1 MVVANETAGNIKYH
15 MPDVVITEFMDQAG
29 VELLGRGF
37 DTLYDPALVN
47 KPDALAAALADCRG
61 LVVRNRTPV
70 RPALLAAAPRL
81 VVIGRLGVGLD
92 NIDLK
97 ACAAMRIPV
106 LPATGA
112 NEVSVAEFVLGA
124 ILVMLRNGAFHA
136 STDVLAGLWP
146 RTRMPGREAQGLTLG
161 LLGFGAIARQVA
173 RRATAF
179 GMRVLAA
186 DPFVE
191 ASDPS
196 WRQLGVERAEF
207 PGFLPRL
214 DILSVHV
221 PLTSQTRGMIDAAAL
236 AALPQG
242 AYLVN
247 TARGE
252 VVVESALAAALSSG
266 HLAGAAIDVFAAE
279 PFPAQ
284 SIYVGVPNL
293 VLSPHV
299 SGVTRD
305 SNLRISLLVAE
316 NVRRA
321 LKGET
326 PSVADAA
333 ARAR

>member
-1 MVVANETAGNIKYH
+1 

-29 VELLGRGF
+29 VEQLEREF
-37 DTLYDPALVN
+37 DTLYDPDLVN
-47 KPDALAAALADCRG
+47 RPDALAAALADCRG
-61 LVVRNRTPV
+61 LVVRNRTAV
-70 RPALLAAAPRL
+70 NVSLLQAAPRL
-81 VVIGRLGVGLD
+81 KVIGRLGVGLD

-97 ACAAMRIPV
+97 ACAARGVPV

-136 STDVLAGLWP
+136 SADVLAGLWP
-146 RTRMPGREAQGLTLG
+146 RTRMLGRDAQSLTLG
-161 LLGFGAIARQVA
+161 LLGFGAIARQVT
-173 RRATAF
+173 RRAIAF
-179 GMRVLAA
+179 GIRVLAA
-186 DPFVE
+186 DPFV
-191 ASDPS
+191 AANDPS

-207 PGFLPRL
+207 PGFLSRL

-221 PLTSQTRGMIDAAAL
+221 PLTSQTRGMIDAGVL
-236 AALPQG
+236 AQLPQG

-252 VVVESALAAALSSG
+252 VVVESALAAALLSG
-266 HLAGAAIDVFAAE
+266 HLAGATIDVFAEE

-293 VLSPHV
+293 ILSPHI
-299 SGVTRD
+299 SGVTRE

-321 LKGET
+321 LKGQT
-326 PSVADAA
+326 PTVADAA
-333 ARAR
+333 ASAG

>member
-1 MVVANETAGNIKYH
+1 

-29 VELLGRGF
+29 VDLLAGAF
-37 DTLYDPALVN
+37 DTLYDPDLAN
-47 KPDALAAALADCRG
+47 KPGALAALLADCRG
-61 LVVRNRTPV
+61 LVVRNRT
-70 RPALLAAAPRL
+70 RIGPALLAAAPRL
-81 VVIGRLGVGLD
+81 KVVGRLGVGLD
-92 NIDLK
+92 NIDLH
-97 ACAAMRIPV
+97 ACAALGVPV

-124 ILVMLRNGAFHA
+124 ILVMLRNGTYHA
-136 STDVLAGLWP
+136 SADVLAGLWP
-146 RTRMPGREAQGLTLG
+146 RTRMLGREAQGLTLG

-173 RRATAF
+173 RRAAAF
-179 GMRVLAA
+179 GIRLLAA
-186 DPFVE
+186 DPFVP
-191 ASDPS
+191 ADDSS
-196 WRQLGVERAEF
+196 WAQLAVERAEF
-207 PGFLPRL
+207 PGFLSRL

-221 PLTSQTRGMIDAAAL
+221 PLTPQTRGMIDKAAL
-236 AALPQG
+236 ALLPKG

-252 VVVESALAAALSSG
+252 VVDEAALAAALHSG
-266 HLAGAAIDVFAAE
+266 QLAGATIDVFAQE

-284 SIYVGVPNL
+284 SLYVGVPNL

-333 ARAR
+333 ASAR